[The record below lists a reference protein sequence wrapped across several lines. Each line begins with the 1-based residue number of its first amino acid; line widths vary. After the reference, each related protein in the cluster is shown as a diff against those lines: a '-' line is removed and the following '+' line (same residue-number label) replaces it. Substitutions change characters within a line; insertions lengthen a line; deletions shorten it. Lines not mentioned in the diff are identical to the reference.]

1 LFIGEPCQLD
11 ASLLKDKGRFLALL
25 VVQYPSQRL
34 SLGPGDGAR
43 LLISSGSRGV
53 IANLQS
59 GYSLLTEGLH
69 LRITDPKALNFPGEA
84 AVLLSDLRETV
95 GQSILLD
102 WKLAKQLKEFCDGL
116 NTQLARGRDKGT

>member
-1 LFIGEPCQLD
+1 
-11 ASLLKDKGRFLALL
+11 
-25 VVQYPSQRL
+25 
-34 SLGPGDGAR
+34 
-43 LLISSGSRGV
+43 V